1 MSTKQDVIELL
12 KQADAVCFDV
22 DSTVCT
28 GEGIDDLAFRCG
40 KEDQVKEMTCKAM
53 CGNLDFGESL
63 KLRLNIIQPHHHHVR
78 KLAEEQPLKITPHV
92 QYVRGSF
99 TMHQLFITFLFFVLR
114 NLINT
119 LHFLNKK
126 PYLISGGFETL
137 ILPVANELGIPKENV
152 YANRLKF
159 YYDGS
164 YAGFD
169 EDQPTSRSGGKN
181 IVIQKIKEKFDHSV
195 IIMIGDGITDMEAC
209 PPADAFIGFGGNVVR
224 DVVKANTSWFVT
236 DFQDLIKVLV

>member
-92 QYVRGSF
+92 Q
-99 TMHQLFITFLFFVLR
+99 